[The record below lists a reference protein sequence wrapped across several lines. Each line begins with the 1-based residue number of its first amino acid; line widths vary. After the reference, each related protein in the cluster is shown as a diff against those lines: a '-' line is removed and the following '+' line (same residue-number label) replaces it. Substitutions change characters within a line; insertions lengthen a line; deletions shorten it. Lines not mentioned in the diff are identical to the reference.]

1 MKKASDFYFQLSH
14 NQEEGHF
21 FLITPVSFYDKEGCL
36 SDESGV
42 ADEILPPEFNEIAES
57 TYEFDGPPEF
67 GRQLLLNF
75 GMKEIDFQ
83 FGAGEKSQPPNDDY
97 EIIEDEENQEDDEN
111 EIENL
116 LYRTPKEDEINPFDY
131 KNVSTDKLLRH
142 LNVMISTE
150 AYEEA
155 AKIQTELNSRQTEV

>member
-14 NQEEGHF
+14 NQEEEHF
-21 FLITPVSFYDKEGCL
+21 FLIVLRSFYDKEGCL

-42 ADEILPPEFNEIAES
+42 ADEILPPGFGEACES
-57 TYEFDGPPEF
+57 TYEYDGNPEL
-67 GRQLLLNF
+67 GRQLLLNL
-75 GMKEIDFQ
+75 GMKEINFG
-83 FGAGEKSQPPNDDY
+83 FGAGEKSQTPDDQEY
-97 EIIEDEENQEDDEN
+97 NEENPEDDE
-111 EIENL
+111 IDTL
-116 LYRTPKEDEINPFDY
+116 LYRDTSQLQINPFDY